1 MSDSP
6 HAAQSGDDNS
16 PWYRDGLRFECTQC
30 GNCCTGAPGFVWVTD
45 DEIQAIA
52 DYTGEAVGAVRLQR
66 TRKARGQVTL
76 IDYPNGDCT
85 YFDPKTRGCTIY
97 PVRPRQ
103 CRTWPFW
110 NSNIES
116 PAAWEQARQD
126 CPGCGRGQL
135 IPLEEIQIRAAVID
149 L

>member
-1 MSDSP
+1 MSGSP
-6 HAAQSGDDNS
+6 HAAQNGDDNS

-30 GNCCTGAPGFVWVTD
+30 GHCCTGAPGFVWVTD

-52 DYTGEAVGAVRLQR
+52 DYTGEPVGAVRLQR

-116 PAAWEQARQD
+116 PEAWEQTRQD

>member
-1 MSDSP
+1 MSAEQPADS
-6 HAAQSGDDNS
+6 G
-16 PWYRDGLRFECTQC
+16 PWYQNGLRFECTQC
-30 GNCCTGAPGFVWVTD
+30 GDCCTGAPGFVWVNE

-52 DYTGEAVGAVRLQR
+52 EYTQKPVGEIRIMR
-66 TRKARGQVTL
+66 TRKVGSRVTL
-76 IDYPNGDCT
+76 LDHANGDCT
-85 YFDPKTRGCTIY
+85 YFDPQKRGCTIY

-116 PAAWEQARQD
+116 PEAWQAVRKE
-126 CPGCGRGQL
+126 CPGCGRGNL
-135 IPLEEIQIRAAVID
+135 IPLEEIEIRAAVID